1 LCTSVRTWLCTSACM
16 PTVVSAVTLSNA
28 TDADVAAVVAAA
40 GAAAKAWRALSFDA
54 RVRCPLRAADLLA
67 GPWRPGLNAATIP
80 GSQAVFQD
88 EIDGGC
94 EMIDFWRLIDD
105 DDRHQ

>member
-1 LCTSVRTWLCTSACM
+1 M
-16 PTVVSAVTLSNA
+16 PTVVSAVTLRNA

-67 GPWRPGLNAATIP
+67 GPWRPGAERRDDP
-80 GSQAVFQD
+80 GQSSGVP
-88 EIDGGC
+88 G
-94 EMIDFWRLIDD
+94 
-105 DDRHQ
+105 